1 MKLIKD
7 IKIDSTPMSSALTI
21 RDFVVTG
28 DPGAVFSLTIT
39 NEDSSF
45 YNFSED
51 LDKNGDLITAIAF
64 ASAGAKLAPKTIDE
78 TGVYTGS
85 IEFPAITDD
94 DVYSITL
101 LAETA
106 EDTALDAYLSNNN
119 VYILPN
125 IHKYHDTTVTFSLSS
140 AGSSGSYN
148 TLPDNVTS
156 TGPSS
161 SISSNTIGFKRVS
174 ILWNVTLS
182 TSQFVIARQPLASDF
197 QLTTTKTSRA
207 AGSSTTLVEVTDL
220 TGLSI
225 GMGVAGTGIA
235 SGSVITAITPGYLDS
250 NKSSDLEDFYVIP
263 KAINTDENGVQTISD
278 DTGGT
283 ITIDKSSSFDDSITL
298 TYTGE
303 GTVASE
309 TFNKTSIK
317 FENLSLTINPV
328 VTTTDAVASSSTTIP
343 LTSTNG
349 IKAAET
355 VLMTGIGVTATS
367 PHVDTVNAGVS
378 VVVSAAQTIENGQ
391 TMTFTGSSR
400 AATIT
405 ANVNVLEFGTD
416 DITLT
421 LALDNI
427 LTVA

>member
-1 MKLIKD
+1 MKLIKN
-7 IKIDSTPMSSALTI
+7 IEIDSTPMSSALTI

-161 SISSNTIGFKRVS
+161 SISSNTIGFKKVS

-283 ITIDKSSSFDDSITL
+283 ITIDKSSSFDASITL
-298 TYTGE
+298 TFTGK

-309 TFNKTSIK
+309 TFNKTSFK

>member
-1 MKLIKD
+1 
-7 IKIDSTPMSSALTI
+7 
-21 RDFVVTG
+21 
-28 DPGAVFSLTIT
+28 
-39 NEDSSF
+39 
-45 YNFSED
+45 
-51 LDKNGDLITAIAF
+51 
-64 ASAGAKLAPKTIDE
+64 
-78 TGVYTGS
+78 
-85 IEFPAITDD
+85 
-94 DVYSITL
+94 VYSITL

-283 ITIDKSSSFDDSITL
+283 ITIDKSSSFDASITL
-298 TYTGE
+298 TFTGK

-309 TFNKTSIK
+309 TFNKTSFK

>member
-1 MKLIKD
+1 M
-7 IKIDSTPMSSALTI
+7 
-21 RDFVVTG
+21 
-28 DPGAVFSLTIT
+28 
-39 NEDSSF
+39 
-45 YNFSED
+45 
-51 LDKNGDLITAIAF
+51 
-64 ASAGAKLAPKTIDE
+64 
-78 TGVYTGS
+78 YTGS

-106 EDTALDAYLSNNN
+106 EDTALDTYLSNNN

-283 ITIDKSSSFDDSITL
+283 ITIDKSSSFDASITL
-298 TYTGE
+298 TFTGK

-309 TFNKTSIK
+309 TFNKTSFK